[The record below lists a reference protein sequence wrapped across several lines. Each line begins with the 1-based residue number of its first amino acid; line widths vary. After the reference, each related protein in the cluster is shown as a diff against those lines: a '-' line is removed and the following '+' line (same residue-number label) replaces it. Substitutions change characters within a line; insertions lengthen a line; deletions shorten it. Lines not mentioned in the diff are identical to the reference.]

1 MQQKGKASL
10 PLWHLFPLYKSCQVH
25 FYLSL
30 THFLWDTQKHRP
42 KVKKWKKIFNT
53 CVWKHSLSNMIISK
67 KYCFY
72 DAVLSQ
78 KLCFLTFFESSS
90 CALFRRPSKQPHFCK
105 FGENFGSGAA
115 ILQGMVAL
123 PPKCSPHLHRWACLQ
138 AIEGHTV
145 YIVPVASSLLTNPSL
160 ALCVCVEL
168 NYTAVGDPNVVIT
181 HPGRQPLIRSVIQ
194 SNFFKTGM
202 FGTGPSCP
210 LERCPGL

>member
-53 CVWKHSLSNMIISK
+53 CVCKHSLGNMIISK

-115 ILQGMVAL
+115 ILQGMVAKMF
-123 PPKCSPHLHRWACLQ
+123 PTFAQ
-138 AIEGHTV
+138 V
-145 YIVPVASSLLTNPSL
+145 SLLADYRRPYSVHCSSCFFPADKPL
-160 ALCVCVEL
+160 VCIMCVCG
-168 NYTAVGDPNVVIT
+168 A
-181 HPGRQPLIRSVIQ
+181 
-194 SNFFKTGM
+194 
-202 FGTGPSCP
+202 
-210 LERCPGL
+210 